1 MEVTGERTTIALYVC
16 THRRNGELGRLLTS
30 LQAAAERAA
39 DRAALGVVIID
50 DNPDGRARSVADSFE
65 GAFELGTHYAHSGK
79 QNISIARNLGLEKAQ
94 PLGEWVAM
102 LDDDVV
108 VRDDWILEHLDL
120 QERTGAD
127 ATTGPLLLTFP
138 HGPAWLTDEPFDQIG
153 LHVAEDDEQVPE
165 CQTGNSML
173 RSAFLADH
181 PDIRF
186 SEDLGVLGGEDM
198 VFYHAATS
206 AGLKAHY
213 SRRVAV
219 EEPEPPERSTLRY
232 QLSRARWMGNTEFV
246 TNRRSARASRPLLL
260 YRGVRRVAKGVA
272 HPIRQ
277 LSRRQRPQLRY
288 ALAIMSEGLGIL
300 AGVVGIHLDHR

>member
-1 MEVTGERTTIALYVC
+1 MPGARTTIALYVC
-16 THRRNGELGRLLTS
+16 THQRNDELRRLLTS
-30 LQAAAERAA
+30 LLDAAERGR
-39 DRAALGVVIID
+39 DRAALAVAIVD
-50 DNPDGRARSVADSFE
+50 DNPDGRAAEVAEEFDGRFE
-65 GAFELGTHYAHSGK
+65 KGVHYAHSGR
-79 QNISIARNLGLEKAQ
+79 QNISIARNLGLATAQ

-108 VRDDWILEHLDL
+108 VRDDWIIEHLDL

-138 HGPAWLTDEPFDQIG
+138 HGPSWLTDEPFDEIG
-153 LHVAEDDEQVPE
+153 LHVAEEDEQVLE
-165 CQTGNSML
+165 CQTGNSMM
-173 RSAFLADH
+173 RSSFLDAH
-181 PDIRF
+181 PEIRF

-246 TNRRSARASRPLLL
+246 TSRRSGRASRALLL
-260 YRGVRRVAKGVA
+260 YRGVRRLGKGVL
-272 HPIRQ
+272 HPLRQ
-277 LSRRQRPQLRY
+277 MSAAARPQLRY
-288 ALAIMSEGLGIL
+288 SLSIMSEGVGIL
-300 AGVVGIHLDHR
+300 AGVAGIHLDHR